1 MLHVVIY
8 VCFHAALSICSTLS
22 SLCRLCDDSCSDWCE
37 SSHNENYLIVVLICV
52 SLVIKDVEY
61 LFMCLLAI
69 CMSSLAKCLFRSSA
83 HLLSGWFVVL
93 ILSCMWGSRIWVSS
107 HSHVILILLVLG
119 PLHEA
124 RWSVAVLLKL

>member
-1 MLHVVIY
+1 MI
-8 VCFHAALSICSTLS
+8 
-22 SLCRLCDDSCSDWCE
+22 
-37 SSHNENYLIVVLICV
+37 LILTGVRCYFLVVLICV

>member
-1 MLHVVIY
+1 MIFILTGV
-8 VCFHAALSICSTLS
+8 
-22 SLCRLCDDSCSDWCE
+22 LC
-37 SSHNENYLIVVLICV
+37 YFTVVLICI
-52 SLVIKDVEY
+52 SLVIKDAEY

-69 CMSSLAKCLFRSSA
+69 CMSSLDKCLFRSSA
-83 HLLSGWFVVL
+83 HLLTGWFVVL

-107 HSHVILILLVLG
+107 HSHVILMLLVLV